1 MSLSFNMNW
10 QWNLILRQDIIV
22 RVLRLVT
29 MAIAVKC
36 IVQLHDIAAIVR
48 IDTVDSLNT
57 SMIAIIE
64 IGLHSGQ
71 LDSCDFFSIGQNDRI
86 LEIFKMDAMPSNSS
100 KMWHRDVCVCVCLL
114 LHMLHSIFCLC
125 LVHSVWLH
133 ILLLN
138 VFVYTNSSR
147 RFHTSEEKEKEK
159 KSLAS
164 IYIVHYVYIYLI
176 VVTHYPYI
184 VIGPLYIVAYIRT
197 RTHTFNFIS
206 HTRASTH
213 QCNIQF
219 QLERLLFYFFLALSR
234 SAALPRSL
242 ALFLCRSLLSSH
254 SVITYASP
262 IRQCVAA
269 LVHNINQTIR

>member
-1 MSLSFNMNW
+1 
-10 QWNLILRQDIIV
+10 
-22 RVLRLVT
+22 
-29 MAIAVKC
+29 
-36 IVQLHDIAAIVR
+36 
-48 IDTVDSLNT
+48 
-57 SMIAIIE
+57 
-64 IGLHSGQ
+64 
-71 LDSCDFFSIGQNDRI
+71 
-86 LEIFKMDAMPSNSS
+86 MDAMPSNSS

-138 VFVYTNSSR
+138 VIYKLISAFPYFRKKR
-147 RFHTSEEKEKEK
+147 RK

-197 RTHTFNFIS
+197 RTHTFSVISNKYMAHTHTHAQAHTNATFSFSLSGCYFIS
-206 HTRASTH
+206 FS
-213 QCNIQF
+213 
-219 QLERLLFYFFLALSR
+219 LSF
-234 SAALPRSL
+234 SL
-242 ALFLCRSLLSSH
+242 CCSLSLSPCRSLLSSH